1 MQKQN
6 VEQQTPKNALFSQ
19 RKQITSTDQSAHTFI
34 LQTLMSQHFILFP
47 KENYIKKPSRSLE
60 ILEDETVNEKANLLT
75 LLQRQRK
82 PKRTIGE
89 TKTPRAS
96 QQIASDREIVEKR
109 VLKSL
114 SMMKPWQLEKSKPI
128 LRKIYDDPD
137 ISVNEE
143 GLLTEGDQTT
153 SLEAKNFL
161 FDLQQPKKGL
171 HDPDY
176 RRILEKLEVSS
187 HLIPNSQAEKL
198 LQSSTGRKKV
208 TVKPRIKSS
217 GKQTA
222 RTTRKIE
229 IDDEEA
235 ESIDEDYEDEANTS
249 KRWDRLDSRTEVAL
263 YRKGP
268 FAYGSIHNLS
278 KESNLSS

>member
-6 VEQQTPKNALFSQ
+6 VQQQTPKDALFSQ
-19 RKQITSTDQSAHTFI
+19 RNQITSTDQSAHIFI
-34 LQTLMSQHFILFP
+34 LQTLMSQQFILIP
-47 KENYIKKPSRSLE
+47 KENYIKKQSKSLE
-60 ILEDETVNEKANLLT
+60 ILEDDTVNEKAKLLT

-82 PKRTIGE
+82 PKRTVGE
-89 TKTPRAS
+89 TKTPQAS
-96 QQIASDREIVEKR
+96 QPRASDREIVEKR

-137 ISVNEE
+137 ISINEE
-143 GLLTEGDQTT
+143 GLLTVGDQTT

-176 RRILEKLEVSS
+176 RRILEKLEVSP
-187 HLIPNSQAEKL
+187 HLIPNSQAKKL

-208 TVKPRIKSS
+208 TVKPRIKSP
-217 GKQTA
+217 GKQSA
-222 RTTRKIE
+222 RRTRKIE
-229 IDDEEA
+229 IEDEEA
-235 ESIDEDYEDEANTS
+235 ESIDEDSEDEANTS
-249 KRWDRLDSRTEVAL
+249 KRWDRLDSRTEVA
-263 YRKGP
+263 
-268 FAYGSIHNLS
+268 
-278 KESNLSS
+278 

>member
-6 VEQQTPKNALFSQ
+6 VQQQTPKDALFSQ
-19 RKQITSTDQSAHTFI
+19 SNQITSTDQSAHIFI
-34 LQTLMSQHFILFP
+34 LQTLMSQQFILIP
-47 KENYIKKPSRSLE
+47 KENYIKKQSKSLE
-60 ILEDETVNEKANLLT
+60 ILKDDTVNEKAKLLT

-82 PKRTIGE
+82 PKRTVGE
-89 TKTPRAS
+89 TKTPQASQPRAS
-96 QQIASDREIVEKR
+96 YREIVEKR

-137 ISVNEE
+137 ISINEE
-143 GLLTEGDQTT
+143 GLLTVGDQTT

-176 RRILEKLEVSS
+176 RRILEKLEVSP
-187 HLIPNSQAEKL
+187 HLIPNSQAKKL

-208 TVKPRIKSS
+208 TVKPRIKSP
-217 GKQTA
+217 GKQSA
-222 RTTRKIE
+222 RRTRKIE
-229 IDDEEA
+229 IEDEEA
-235 ESIDEDYEDEANTS
+235 ESIDEDSEDEANTS
-249 KRWDRLDSRTEVAL
+249 KRWDRLDSRTEVA
-263 YRKGP
+263 
-268 FAYGSIHNLS
+268 
-278 KESNLSS
+278 